1 VPIGHAN
8 DGAGSIRLP
17 ARHTGTVGLK
27 PTRGRIPIGPD
38 IAEAFYGGVQF
49 GAKVLRRADEGNER
63 PTTTN
68 KRTSG
73 RDVVTQ
79 AASKGPGDHSCS
91 GNDREHS
98 RCDEADGSRLG

>member
-38 IAEAFYGGVQF
+38 IAEAFYGGV
-49 GAKVLRRADEGNER
+49 
-63 PTTTN
+63 
-68 KRTSG
+68 
-73 RDVVTQ
+73 
-79 AASKGPGDHSCS
+79 
-91 GNDREHS
+91 
-98 RCDEADGSRLG
+98 